1 VPLIRRIIKVPFRD
15 GWQDQRLRK
24 LLASHFPA
32 SVFAVFRFTLL
43 AMIQR
48 IFTASALLV
57 LSCSLVAQTAAPAS
71 DASTVIPEAL
81 KAPMLEDNLRTLTNE
96 IGGRVPGTPAM
107 QKAIQWAFDA
117 FKTAGADKVMYE
129 PFRIARSWSERATRV
144 RVVSPVSFP
153 VHAVSLAWTPPL
165 TPAKQYRIISVGH
178 GNQEEFAKAG
188 DFAGA
193 VVLVDSDTMKSWD
206 DLFQEYLRAPG
217 IIDQAIKGKAVA
229 IAFTSTR
236 EHDLLYRHINTQ
248 TGQID
253 RLPMV
258 LLAREDAK
266 RILQLLKQ
274 KKKVQVELDVP
285 NRIGPSIRSSNV
297 AAEITGSELPDEFV
311 LLGAH
316 LDSWELGIGALDNGC
331 NAALVIEALHA
342 IKASRVKPR
351 RSIRFVLFSGE
362 EQGLLGSNAYVMRHR
377 PELDKASAVII
388 FDEGTGKTTGFSL
401 GGRKDISDRV
411 SQLLTPFKNDGVDTL
426 TTDAFFG
433 TDNLDFLLEGVPTLV
448 ANQQEANYLENY
460 HASSDTFDKVDIP
473 QLKKHVAL
481 AAYLTLAIANLP
493 ERLGP
498 RQDREQ
504 VEALMRE
511 TKLDEQLKTF
521 GLWDQWE
528 SGKRGREK

>member
-1 VPLIRRIIKVPFRD
+1 MIP
-15 GWQDQRLRK
+15 K
-24 LLASHFPA
+24 LFAA
-32 SVFAVFRFTLL
+32 SVLPILCLSL
-43 AMIQR
+43 A
-48 IFTASALLV
+48 
-57 LSCSLVAQTAAPAS
+57 AQTAAPTSEAS
-71 DASTVIPEAL
+71 AVIPEAQ
-81 KAPMLEDNLRTLTNE
+81 KAPTLEDNLRTLTNE

-107 QKAIQWAFDA
+107 QKAMTWAFDA
-117 FKTAGADKVMYE
+117 FKTAGADKVIYE
-129 PFRIARSWSERATRV
+129 PFRIAKSWSEGATRV

-165 TPAKQYRIISVGH
+165 TPAKQYRIVSVGH

-188 DFAGA
+188 DFAGT
-193 VVLVDSDTMKSWD
+193 VILVDSDTMKSWD
-206 DLFQEYLRAPG
+206 DLFAEYLRAPG
-217 IIDQAIKGKAVA
+217 IIDLAIKGKAAA

-258 LLAREDAK
+258 LFAREDAK
-266 RILQLLKQ
+266 RIFQLLSRG
-274 KKKVQVELDVP
+274 KKVQVELNVP

-316 LDSWELGIGALDNGC
+316 LDSWELGTGALDNGC
-331 NAALVIEALHA
+331 NAALVIEALRA
-342 IKASRVKPR
+342 IKASGLRPR
-351 RSIRFVLFSGE
+351 RTIRFVLFSGE
-362 EQGLLGSNAYVMRHR
+362 EQGLLGSNAYALRHR

-388 FDEGTGKTTGFSL
+388 FDEGTGKATGFSL
-401 GGRKDISDRV
+401 GGRKDISDKV
-411 SQLLTPFKNDGVDTL
+411 SQLLTPFKNDGMDAL

-460 HASSDTFDKVDIP
+460 HASSDTFDKVDFP

-481 AAYLTLAIANLP
+481 ASYLTLAIANLP
-493 ERLGP
+493 DRLGT
-498 RQDREQ
+498 RQNRAE
-504 VEALMRE
+504 VEALMKE